1 MTTRSQSSGRFT
13 VRDRR
18 ALFLMSLVAFVSGY
32 GASAISHTLPFARN
46 ALELSEGGMFWIFG
60 ITRAASLAG
69 LFFAIAADR
78 GGRRDPLLIAFALIP
93 TGNLLTG
100 LLPHPVVFAVTQSV
114 TRIGV
119 VAVAALAVVILSE
132 ELTPGRRAFGIGIY
146 ALAGSMGAGLGLLIL
161 PLAERGDD
169 VWRILFGAAALG
181 LLVLPL
187 LNRFLNESRAYAPA
201 SKSGDFSEVLAS
213 GAGRYFFL
221 LAGMAFFIAAFASP
235 AFDFVLERLINDL
248 EWSTSSATLLLVV
261 FSGIGTVGLLVGGRM
276 ADVTGRRITTVVAIV
291 LGVVGGVAFYFV
303 STGPLL
309 AAAVFLGTLGATML
323 TPAVAAHRAELFP
336 TRIRA
341 TAAGMITNVAI
352 VGSMT
357 GFILGALVVD
367 SIGLPRTISLL
378 SIGLIASIWMV
389 LQLPETKGKDLVSF
403 TSELT
408 ALDASGGTWGDS
420 TVRTTTESF

>member
-1 MTTRSQSSGRFT
+1 MTSRSQVSERFT
-13 VRDRR
+13 LRDRR

-32 GASAISHTLPFARN
+32 GASAISHTLPFARTG
-46 ALELSEGGMFWIFG
+46 LDLSEGGMFWVFG

-69 LFFAIAADR
+69 LLFAISADR
-78 GGRRDPLLIAFALIP
+78 GGRRDPLLFAFALIP

-100 LLPHPVVFAVTQSV
+100 LVPHPVVFAITQSV

-146 ALAGSMGAGLGLLIL
+146 ALAGAMGAGLGLLIL

-169 VWRILFGAAALG
+169 VWRILFGFTALG
-181 LLVLPL
+181 LLVLPV
-187 LNRFLNESRAYAPA
+187 LNRFLNESRAYSRQSNA
-201 SKSGDFSEVLAS
+201 GDFSAVLAS
-213 GAGRYFFL
+213 GAGRYFFF
-221 LAGMAFFIAAFASP
+221 LAGIAFFIAAFASP

-248 EWSTSSATLLLVV
+248 EWSTSSATWLLVV
-261 FSGIGTVGLLVGGRM
+261 FSGIGTVGLLVGGRA
-276 ADVTGRRITTVVAIV
+276 ADRIGRRVTTVVAIV
-291 LGVVGGVAFYFV
+291 IGVVGGVAFYFV
-303 STGPLL
+303 STGPLI

-341 TAAGMITNVAI
+341 TAAGLITNVAI

-357 GFILGALVVD
+357 GFIIGALVVD

-378 SIGLIASIWMV
+378 GLGLFASILMV
-389 LQLPETKGKDLVSF
+389 LQLPETKGKDLVGF
-403 TSELT
+403 TTEARFEPPIT
-408 ALDASGGTWGDS
+408 EWQDS
-420 TVRTTTESF
+420 TVRGHDSF

>member
-1 MTTRSQSSGRFT
+1 M
-13 VRDRR
+13 RDRR
-18 ALFLMSLVAFVSGY
+18 ALFLLSLVAFVSGY
-32 GASAISHTLPFARN
+32 GASAISHTLPFART
-46 ALELSEGGMFWIFG
+46 ALELSEGGMFWVFG

-69 LFFAIAADR
+69 LLFAIAADR
-78 GGRRDPLLIAFALIP
+78 GGRRDPILIAFALIP

-100 LLPHPVVFAVTQSV
+100 LIPHPVVFTAAQAM

-119 VAVAALAVVILSE
+119 VAVAALAVVLLSE

-146 ALAGSMGAGLGLLIL
+146 AIAGSMGAGLGLLIL
-161 PLAERGDD
+161 PLADRGDD
-169 VWRILFGAAALG
+169 VWRILFGLTTLG

-187 LNRFLNESRAYAPA
+187 LNRFLAESRAYHPQRSA
-201 SKSGDFSEVLAS
+201 GDYAAVLAS
-213 GAGRYFFL
+213 GSGRYFYL

-261 FSGIGTVGLLVGGRM
+261 FSGAGTIGLLIGGRA
-276 ADVTGRRITTVVAIV
+276 ADVVGRRPTSVVAMV

-357 GFILGALVVD
+357 GFVIGALVVD
-367 SIGLPRTISLL
+367 SIGLPRTISFLG
-378 SIGLIASIWMV
+378 IGLAASIWMV
-389 LQLPETKGKDLVSF
+389 LQLPETRGRDLVSF
-403 TSELT
+403 ASEPLMVEAAPGSWQPT
-408 ALDASGGTWGDS
+408 TGPDAD
-420 TVRTTTESF
+420 EQD